1 VSDIEPDVLVQVS
14 TVIDVPRITDA
25 ERGCLIA
32 NLDAGRADIAAGN
45 YDVLTPGMSER
56 EFDAILAG
64 ATDAEI
70 DAQLSLTPSLP
81 R

>member
-25 ERGCLIA
+25 ERGFLIA